1 MCLLTQP
8 GVLFAMPGLLLFIVV
23 TRTIDFDDKSPLETK
38 EVDDMSSEHNLACEL
53 SSLAS
58 PVANSAPD
66 DSLGLR
72 RIRALLP
79 GETTQDGAWD
89 F

>member
-1 MCLLTQP
+1 MTWAIDLNDKPLLE
-8 GVLFAMPGLLLFIVV
+8 A
-23 TRTIDFDDKSPLETK
+23 K
-38 EVDDMSSEHNLACEL
+38 EVDDMIPEHDLACEL